1 MKKLI
6 WVLFAIVYT
15 LAVFPQQKNQVRMQH
30 RHQHGRSD
38 ANIVGHILHQ
48 STKEHIPFVTV
59 SLKETSHATAT
70 DETGHYYLKDLPK
83 GNFILVASGVGYKSV
98 ESPVTLEDG
107 KTIEVNFVMEDDEVL
122 LETVV
127 VSANRTETKR
137 KEAPSVVSVITPLL
151 MENTNSVT
159 LAQGLNFQP
168 GLRIESNCQN
178 CGFQQ
183 VRING
188 LDGPYSQILI
198 DSRPI
203 FSALA
208 GVYGIEQIPANMIE
222 RVEVMRGGGSA
233 LFGSNAIAGTINII
247 TKEPKTNN
255 LSVSNVT
262 NIIGASSPDNNLS
275 FHASLVDNSLKT
287 GLLVFASNRQRE
299 ALDYDDDGFTE
310 IGKLRGNTMGLRGFY
325 KFNNYNKL
333 TIEYH
338 FINEFRRGGN
348 MLDKPPHTTDI
359 TEQTEHNIH
368 SANTNYNFLS
378 RNYKHKINAYLSGQF
393 IYRQS
398 YYGTQ
403 RDPNAYG
410 TTADNSMMGGVQ
422 YSYSSERFLFMPSVV
437 TTGVELNYNTMSDE
451 MLGYNRKLD
460 QEVNTK
466 STFLQNEWKNAAWS
480 ILTGV
485 RLDKHN
491 LIKKAILSPRIN
503 IRYAPTPLVVLRGG
517 YSTGFRAPQAFD
529 EDLHITAVG
538 GEVSIIQ
545 LSPGLKPEYSQTV
558 SISADLYKAFGPVET
573 NLLIEGFYTHL
584 KDVFLLE
591 EIGKDPQGNLL
602 KERRNGS
609 GAVVKGVNIEGKIA
623 PGRKFQLQMGGTIQE
638 SMYNKPESWSN
649 NPNVDPQRKMFRTPD
664 IYGYFTATCT
674 PTEAFNISLSGV
686 YTGPMLVQHFAGY
699 IPEDTEFRTPVFF
712 DSTIKLAYNFFA
724 TDKTTWQLS
733 GGVQN
738 ILNSFQKDFD
748 RGPLRDAGYMYGPS
762 LPRTFFA
769 GIKLTM

>member
-1 MKKLI
+1 MR
-6 WVLFAIVYT
+6 
-15 LAVFPQQKNQVRMQH
+15 QQHMRQQHMRQQNRHRNCKNN
-30 RHQHGRSD
+30 
-38 ANIVGHILHQ
+38 ANIIGNISHQ
-48 STKEHIPFVTV
+48 STKEYIPFVTV
-59 SLKETSHATAT
+59 SLKGTSYVTAT

-98 ESPVTLEDG
+98 ESPVTLEEDG
-107 KTIEVNFVMEDDEVL
+107 KTIEVNFVMEDDEIL

-127 VSANRTETKR
+127 VTANRTETKR

-159 LAQGLNFQP
+159 LAQGLNFQS
-168 GLRIESNCQN
+168 GLRIENNCQN

-255 LSVSNVT
+255 LSMSNVT
-262 NIIGASSPDNNLS
+262 NIIGGSALDNNLS

-299 ALDYDDDGFTE
+299 ALDYDGDGFTE
-310 IGKLRGNTMGLRGFY
+310 VCKLRSPNIGLRGFY
-325 KFNNYNKL
+325 KFDNYNKL
-333 TIEYH
+333 TAEYH
-338 FINEFRRGGN
+338 SINEFRRGGN
-348 MLDKPPHTTDI
+348 MLDKPPHATDI

-368 SANTNYNFLS
+368 SANANYNFLS

-393 IYRQS
+393 INRQS
-398 YYGTQ
+398 YYGAQ
-403 RDPNAYG
+403 RDMNAYG
-410 TTADNSMMGGVQ
+410 TTVDNSIMGGMQ
-422 YSYSSERFLFMPSVV
+422 YSYSSEKFLFMPSVI
-437 TTGVELNYNTMSDE
+437 TTGVELNYNTMHDE

-466 STFLQNEWKNAAWS
+466 SAFLQNEWKNAAWS

-491 LIKKAILSPRIN
+491 LIKDAVLSPRIN
-503 IRYAPTPLVVLRGG
+503 IRYTPTPCVILRGG
-517 YSTGFRAPQAFD
+517 YSNGFRAPQAFD

-545 LSPGLKPEYSQTV
+545 LSPDLEPEYSQTV
-558 SISADLYKAFGPVET
+558 NISADLYKASGTVQM

-591 EIGKDPQGNLL
+591 EIGRDPQGNLL
-602 KERRNGS
+602 MERRNGS

-623 PGRKFQLQMGGTIQE
+623 PSQKFQLQMGGTIQK
-638 SMYNKPESWSN
+638 SVYNEPESWSN
-649 NPNVDPQRKMFRTPD
+649 NPNIKPQRKMFRTPD
-664 IYGYFTATCT
+664 VYGYFTATCT
-674 PTEAFNISLSGV
+674 PVKAFNISLSGV

-699 IPEDTEFRTPVFF
+699 IPEDTEFRTPGFF
-712 DSTIKLAYNFFA
+712 DSTIKLAYDFCVTN
-724 TDKTTWQLS
+724 KTSWQLN

-738 ILNSFQKDFD
+738 IFNSFQKDFD
-748 RGPLRDAGYMYGPS
+748 QGPFRDAGYMYGPS

-769 GIKLTM
+769 GVKFIM